1 MANAISVETRHVGK
15 SFGSVKALDDIDLR
29 IGRGEFVALMGASG
43 SGKTTLMNIL
53 SCLDM
58 ASSGEVWLDG
68 VNAATLDEEGRREFR
83 ARHIG
88 LVFQQFH
95 LIPYLNALEN
105 VMLAQHYHSVT
116 DETSARAALDKVG
129 LGHRLDH
136 LPSQLSGGEQQRVCI
151 ARAIVNQPPIIFADE
166 PTGNLDEENENRV
179 LEIFEKLHAQGH
191 TIVMVT
197 HNPLLGNRAGR
208 IIHLQYGRIVEGVSV
223 VAATKEIP
231 VRAIARQVPAS
242 NASTMAMIE
251 SVAP

>member
-1 MANAISVETRHVGK
+1 MKKDMANAIAVETRQVGK
-15 SFGSVKALDDIDLR
+15 KFGSVTALDGIDIR
-29 IGRGEFVALMGASG
+29 VGSGEFVALMGASG

-53 SCLDM
+53 TCLDT

-105 VMLAQHYHSVT
+105 VMLAQHYHSVV
-116 DETSARAALDKVG
+116 DQPSARAALELVG
-129 LGHRLDH
+129 MEHRLEH

-151 ARAIVNQPPIIFADE
+151 ARALVNRPPIIFADE

-179 LEIFEKLHAQGH
+179 LDIFEKLHAQGH

-197 HNPLLGNRAGR
+197 HNPVLGHRAER
-208 IIHLQYGRIVEGVSV
+208 IVYLQHGRIVDAPEAIS
-223 VAATKEIP
+223 AT
-231 VRAIARQVPAS
+231 ARQTNGSRAFAMAAS
-242 NASTMAMIE
+242 E
-251 SVAP
+251 SARP